1 MQSEAAEPASA
12 SEPDASWYTHC
23 SAGRGDRSKA
33 GLEADAPAATVLDAA
48 EPEPDIWFSR
58 FLGGTAR
65 PCVQIA
71 EVRPPMM
78 RAKAPAR
85 TTTTERSRQR
95 SPRSVSVA
103 LSESAPRITGASCG
117 ERPPGRERSLAHAFP
132 FSSRL
137 PAERE
142 AAACVVLGLGA
153 LSARRQAASSS
164 PVAGPFGP
172 CLVRTAP
179 QPATCPSPG
188 ADVAVRWQGAGPVP
202 LADVA

>member
-1 MQSEAAEPASA
+1 LNTARAPNAERSSLPASPA
-12 SEPDASWYTHC
+12 HVVHC

-33 GLEADAPAATVLDAA
+33 GLKADAPAATVLDAA

-132 FSSRL
+132 FSSGL
-137 PAERE
+137 PAWSTRQSH
-142 AAACVVLGLGA
+142 VLC
-153 LSARRQAASSS
+153 SA
-164 PVAGPFGP
+164 
-172 CLVRTAP
+172 LVRLVHAAKQLALRRLLVHSVPVWFAQRHSPRPAP
-179 QPATCPSPG
+179 VPAQM
-188 ADVAVRWQGAGPVP
+188 WQGEGPVP